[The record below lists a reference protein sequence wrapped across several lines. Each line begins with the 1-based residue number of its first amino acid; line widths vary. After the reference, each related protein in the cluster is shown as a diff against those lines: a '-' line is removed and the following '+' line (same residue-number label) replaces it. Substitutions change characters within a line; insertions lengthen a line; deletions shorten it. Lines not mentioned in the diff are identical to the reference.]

1 MGMLR
6 DFDSSI
12 SQNDKGSVIW
22 EVVSLAQNSP
32 PLIGVSPSPRRGA
45 FDHSDAVESQIIAST
60 LEITDTGQR
69 NKLFSDSALMRLEK
83 LAVKTKTLGPHSI
96 FLNGNSLVK
105 REAVITETTLKN
117 IQEFTSPKYSS
128 FGSITGDLE
137 SITVHN
143 ASEFRVW
150 DELTGKPVRCKFE
163 VEQDQMVKDLLRKR
177 VTVSGEILS
186 NSAGMP
192 ISLKLMTL
200 APAADHALPTIEE
213 MRGLIKD
220 FTEGRPLKEYM
231 EEIADE

>member
-1 MGMLR
+1 MT
-6 DFDSSI
+6 
-12 SQNDKGSVIW
+12 
-22 EVVSLAQNSP
+22 
-32 PLIGVSPSPRRGA
+32 
-45 FDHSDAVESQIIAST
+45 II
-60 LEITDTGQR
+60 
-69 NKLFSDSALMRLEK
+69 N
-83 LAVKTKTLGPHSI
+83 
-96 FLNGNSLVK
+96 
-105 REAVITETTLKN
+105 
-117 IQEFTSPKYSS
+117 SPKYSS
-128 FGSITGDLE
+128 FGSVTGDLE

-200 APAADHALPTIEE
+200 VPATDHALPTIEE
-213 MRGLIKD
+213 MRGSIKD